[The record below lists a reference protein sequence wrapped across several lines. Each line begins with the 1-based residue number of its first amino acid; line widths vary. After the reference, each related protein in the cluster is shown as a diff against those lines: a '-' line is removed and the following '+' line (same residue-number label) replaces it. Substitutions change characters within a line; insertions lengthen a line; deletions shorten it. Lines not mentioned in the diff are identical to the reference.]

1 MEHDV
6 SLPEDAVMGA
16 AVTAAVTA
24 AIAHDMNQPL
34 MAISANAGAA
44 LRRLRCDPLRLDL
57 LEALLHDIVA
67 QSQRAGH
74 TISAWQACS
83 GHCPSATLDELQ
95 AAVQQALRT
104 EAAS

>member
-1 MEHDV
+1 M
-6 SLPEDAVMGA
+6 AA
-16 AVTAAVTA
+16 AVTVGVTA

-44 LRRLRCDPLRLDL
+44 LRRLRCDPPRLDL

-83 GHCPSATLDELQ
+83 RRCPSATLDELQ
-95 AAVQQALRT
+95 VAVQQALG
-104 EAAS
+104 AGGAS